1 MRVVL
6 LGYNGL
12 LGSHILNQLISH
24 INKNYQFDL
33 ICVGRNIRNQPFN
46 NINNIKLKY
55 IKWDFV
61 SFTKTKL
68 SFLNKENIII
78 NCVGK
83 NSNSEKNLDKIN
95 VVFIKKL
102 INYIQKSRILVRLI
116 HLGSVSVYGAEKKY
130 LNKII
135 NITENSQI
143 NPCDLYSKSKLES
156 EKYIKNF
163 SKINKKNFSYT
174 ILRISNVFS
183 DLKNPNSF
191 ILIHFLLKKCI
202 WFKCS
207 NITNYHFIH
216 AKDIALAVLLCI
228 CNLKKSR
235 DKIYVVS
242 DDINQFQLHK
252 IYSIRYASK
261 ILKIPISLKFLN
273 LLVKYIPLPRIILN
287 FILTISSQVTYDNR
301 KIKKELNFKTIHS
314 LRQKF

>member
-33 ICVGRNIRNQPFN
+33 ICVGRNIRNQPF
-46 NINNIKLKY
+46 NNIKLKY

-102 INYIQKSRILVRLI
+102 INYIQKSRILVRFI

-130 LNKII
+130 INKVV
-135 NITENSQI
+135 NITEDSEI
-143 NPCDLYSKSKLES
+143 NPYDLYSKSKLKS
-156 EKYIKNF
+156 ELYIRNF
-163 SKINKKNFSYT
+163 AKINKKNFSYT
-174 ILRISNVFS
+174 ILRIANVFS

-191 ILIHFLLKKCI
+191 ILINFLLKKGI

-207 NITNYHFIH
+207 DSTNYHFIH

-228 CNLKKSR
+228 SNLKKSKN
-235 DKIYVVS
+235 KIYIVS
-242 DDINQFQLHK
+242 DDSNQFELHK
-252 IYSIRYASK
+252 IYSIRQAFK
-261 ILKIPISLKFLN
+261 ILKIPISLKFIDLII
-273 LLVKYIPLPRIILN
+273 KHIPLPSIIFN
-287 FILTISSQVTYDNR
+287 FLLSISSQVTYDNH

-314 LRQKF
+314 LRKIF